1 MYAHHFFCQGIL
13 FCERSELS
21 NNQRKITIYI
31 PVKKVTLFYRRG
43 LIFARGGSFFLR
55 RSGRKTTVTK
65 SKYKTSKVKNALFA
79 GTYVILFTSS
89 TFSEVRKNRKSPV
102 TRQPLVLRIFKATFS
117 PKGLQNAI
125 LRLYGSWNLEFRTM
139 FFQNYFFYR

>member
-1 MYAHHFFCQGIL
+1 M
-13 FCERSELS
+13 
-21 NNQRKITIYI
+21 
-31 PVKKVTLFYRRG
+31 PVKNITLFYRRG
-43 LIFARGGSFFLR
+43 LIFTRGNRFFPEAKPKEKMVLE
-55 RSGRKTTVTK
+55 
-65 SKYKTSKVKNALFA
+65 SKCKTSKVKNALFA

-125 LRLYGSWNLEFRTM
+125 LRLYGS
-139 FFQNYFFYR
+139 